1 MDEEV
6 GNNILTPDRDSGD
19 TGVSG
24 IFVVVVSKLQP
35 RSQQVGQ
42 RRGGITH
49 AKKVSHPL
57 SNSHSGRIHSGD
69 FATLGSRLHAGFC
82 ESQERIPN

>member
-6 GNNILTPDRDSGD
+6 GNSILTPDRDSGD

-42 RRGGITH
+42 RRRN
-49 AKKVSHPL
+49 
-57 SNSHSGRIHSGD
+57 NSR
-69 FATLGSRLHAGFC
+69 
-82 ESQERIPN
+82 QEGQSSTE